1 MGSNLFVLEEDPD
14 ELKDA
19 KGAVL
24 PLELRKRL
32 TEIGWTDDDKPVDQH
47 RERVRTPMS
56 LLPSLHL
63 DLLDNGSSFQSP
75 SSSPSL
81 SMTSP
86 ILSSPSYDADLSRPA
101 SSASHASAPVKRR
114 SIFVPPLA
122 EALVDLAMLVCDQD
136 HSVSSAARKA
146 IIGFMRDEPALLSRP
161 VLDNLSG
168 RQE

>member
-1 MGSNLFVLEEDPD
+1 MTYTGMLFVDTGLIVIELYVTSSDPLNRYQAARRLSVLSSWRFQLLSQVFITDKNHRRPFKLTRGPISFVATDMGSNLFVLEEDPD

-75 SSSPSL
+75 
-81 SMTSP
+81 
-86 ILSSPSYDADLSRPA
+86 
-101 SSASHASAPVKRR
+101 
-114 SIFVPPLA
+114 
-122 EALVDLAMLVCDQD
+122 
-136 HSVSSAARKA
+136 
-146 IIGFMRDEPALLSRP
+146 
-161 VLDNLSG
+161 
-168 RQE
+168 